1 MIFRPRQYQN
11 ELYAGTFTRTKTYPP
26 TRSGFTYTSWQ
37 HRLLSY
43 EDNRGEVTLLFCLRY
58 AKFNLVLNF
67 TILLLFSLLSS
78 TTVLDVIVI

>member
-11 ELYAGTFTRTKTYPP
+11 ELYAGTFTSTKTYFP

-43 EDNRGEVTLLFCLRY
+43 EDNSGEVTLLFCLRY

-67 TILLLFSLLSS
+67 TILLLFSLLS
-78 TTVLDVIVI
+78 TVLDVIII